1 LRPDARDFYSHR
13 NHAGR
18 LPWAFEVL
26 EVELLVHRDGLA
38 SRVMTEPQ
46 NSRGAALRLLQDVE
60 ALLKNP
66 QLALDF
72 ARGGVNTSIALIA
85 VQGLAAYLDGNKSR
99 AADDLGTAVD
109 EIRARLGAP
118 ASHSNGDSRE

>member
-1 LRPDARDFYSHR
+1 
-13 NHAGR
+13 
-18 LPWAFEVL
+18 
-26 EVELLVHRDGLA
+26 
-38 SRVMTEPQ
+38 MTEPQ

-109 EIRARLGAP
+109 EIRARLEAP
-118 ASHSNGDSRE
+118 TSDTNGDSRE